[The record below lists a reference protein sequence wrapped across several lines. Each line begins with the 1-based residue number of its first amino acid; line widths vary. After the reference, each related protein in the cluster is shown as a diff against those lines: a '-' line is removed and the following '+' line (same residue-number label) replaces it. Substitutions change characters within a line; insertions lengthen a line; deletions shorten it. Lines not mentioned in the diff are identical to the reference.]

1 MLYRSPKHRA
11 RLANNR
17 LRGTVNR
24 ASTAV
29 CAALLGTALAQGAS
43 WDPVPGVIGASDGI
57 INGGSGT
64 WDLFAPNWTSDGGF
78 TNVPWVN
85 FDAASFAGNT
95 GGLGSV
101 ANGGGAPRGASPWP
115 PSAFSLFTHPTPTT
129 SPAVRLPGR
138 GP

>member
-11 RLANNR
+11 RLANDR

-43 WDPVPGVIGASDGI
+43 WDPVPGVIGAGDGI

-95 GGLGSV
+95 GGLVTV
-101 ANGGGAPRGASPWP
+101 ANGGGVAASINFD
-115 PSAFSLFTHPTPTT
+115 AT
-129 SPAVRLPGR
+129 SGC
-138 GP
+138 

>member
-11 RLANNR
+11 RLANDR

-29 CAALLGTALAQGAS
+29 CAALLGTALVQGAS
-43 WDPVPGVIGASDGI
+43 WDPVPGVIGAGDGI

-95 GGLGSV
+95 GGFVTV
-101 ANGGGAPRGASPWP
+101 ANGGVTPGAVTLRTPRG
-115 PSAFSLFTHPTPTT
+115 FFLFTI
-129 SPAVRLPGR
+129 
-138 GP
+138 